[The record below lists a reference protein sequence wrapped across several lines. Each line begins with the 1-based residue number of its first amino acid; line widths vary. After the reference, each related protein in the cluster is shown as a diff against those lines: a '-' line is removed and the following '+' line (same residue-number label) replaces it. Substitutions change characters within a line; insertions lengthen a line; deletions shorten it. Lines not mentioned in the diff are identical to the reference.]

1 MLQTQIDE
9 RAENEIEAS
18 RTRHLALLVSAANR
32 VADIEEAGFDVAAA
46 DEPGDAGGLIA
57 RLSPD
62 VVVVGTGE
70 TDSSMARALAFVR
83 DVREQDPVASI
94 PIVVLTNGR
103 TAAAIE
109 LAYTAGA
116 TDVWHDGAG
125 EVVWKKRLPFVVS
138 AARAFDELSRSSQ
151 KLERAKRLARFATWE
166 WDLST
171 QQVSWSE
178 ELRYLLARG
187 VPARAR
193 GIEAVLAMVD
203 DSDRSRVEETIAE
216 SIKER
221 RPFRFDHRAVRPDG
235 TELVLHQEGDVVV
248 GGSEDEVSV
257 EAVVIDVT
265 EIKKAELQIH
275 SLANYDSLTGL
286 LNRLSFL
293 NLLKNARARSERSGG
308 PIAVA
313 LLDMDRFKEVNE
325 SLGHGAGD
333 QLLKEVAGRLLS
345 SVRKGD
351 CVAREVDGYVRTVAR
366 HGGDEF
372 LVLLSDVDEAH
383 HAALAARR
391 LLDALRRPFRI
402 EGREVF
408 ATASIGIA
416 FADPE
421 AAGTEEL
428 LRQAEIAMYSAKEQG
443 RNGIQ
448 FFDESMN
455 QAVVER
461 FDVENRL
468 RGAVARNELLLV
480 YQPLVQ
486 ARSREIVGVEALV
499 RWRHP
504 ERGLLAADEF
514 VPLAEETGLI
524 VGIGR
529 WVLKTACQQ
538 LRSWRREGISPLRLS
553 VNLSPRELRAPGFV
567 ASLAQILEETET
579 DPVQLEL
586 ELTERGVVG
595 NDSRTLEVLLRLK
608 EIGVR
613 LAVDDFGTGNTTFQ
627 YLKNFPLNTIKI
639 DKCFTSGIASNPKD
653 AAITKALL
661 AMAHRLELNVVAEG
675 VENEAQFSFLGEN
688 QCDEVQGYL
697 FGRPIPADEL
707 FRLLTTR

>member
-203 DSDRSRVEETIAE
+203 ESDRSRVEETIAE

-408 ATASIGIA
+408 ATASIGH
-416 FADPE
+416 
-421 AAGTEEL
+421 
-428 LRQAEIAMYSAKEQG
+428 
-443 RNGIQ
+443 
-448 FFDESMN
+448 
-455 QAVVER
+455 
-461 FDVENRL
+461 RL
-468 RGAVARNELLLV
+468 RGSGGGGNRRAPPAGGDRD
-480 YQPLVQ
+480 VQ
-486 ARSREIVGVEALV
+486 REGTGAQWHPVLRRVHEPGGGRAIRRREPASRGGGPQRTAPRLSASGAGAEPGDRRGRSLGS
-499 RWRHP
+499 
-504 ERGLLAADEF
+504 LAASGEGT
-514 VPLAEETGLI
+514 A
-524 VGIGR
+524 GR
-529 WVLKTACQQ
+529 RRV
-538 LRSWRREGISPLRLS
+538 RSPGRRDR
-553 VNLSPRELRAPGFV
+553 
-567 ASLAQILEETET
+567 
-579 DPVQLEL
+579 
-586 ELTERGVVG
+586 
-595 NDSRTLEVLLRLK
+595 
-608 EIGVR
+608 
-613 LAVDDFGTGNTTFQ
+613 
-627 YLKNFPLNTIKI
+627 
-639 DKCFTSGIASNPKD
+639 
-653 AAITKALL
+653 
-661 AMAHRLELNVVAEG
+661 AHRRHRPLGPENRVPAAPELAAG
-675 VENEAQFSFLGEN
+675 GHLPAAALG
-688 QCDEVQGYL
+688 QSLTARAAGAGIRRQSRPDPRGDRDRS
-697 FGRPIPADEL
+697 GRSSSWSSPSAGWWE
-707 FRLLTTR
+707 TTAGRSKSCCV